1 MDNGTWE
8 WMCVKQVPRITANNI
23 QHSGS
28 VSVSS
33 LPGPDRSSL
42 CGPFSGVQHPSDK
55 MPIFFQDN
63 LN

>member
-1 MDNGTWE
+1 
-8 WMCVKQVPRITANNI
+8 MCVKQVPRIIANNI